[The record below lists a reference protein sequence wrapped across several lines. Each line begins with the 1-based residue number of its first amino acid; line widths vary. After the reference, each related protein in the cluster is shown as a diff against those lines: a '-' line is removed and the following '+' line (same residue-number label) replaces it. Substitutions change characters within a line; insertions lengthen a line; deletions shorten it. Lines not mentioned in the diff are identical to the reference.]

1 MTTTI
6 KYRLLCTTGPD
17 SDYQVGDLFNS
28 EIAAKNHALCI
39 QSREEHEYK
48 IVSIV
53 TTCSTLDVF
62 AVPAYIPTLE
72 EIAADIIDGS
82 DGSYYM
88 EWGEDIKQLSDSDRS
103 KVEEMVWEQITN
115 CDHCGWH
122 FHVEQLEQTLDGE
135 NLCWRCAQDAEED
148 EEEGE
153 SDED

>member
-6 KYRLLCTTGPD
+6 KYRLLCTTGPV

-28 EIAAKNHALCI
+28 EIAAKNHALRI

-62 AVPAYIPTLE
+62 TVPAYTPTLE

-82 DGSYYM
+82 DGSYHM
-88 EWGEDIKQLSDSDRS
+88 EWGDDIERLSDADRS
-103 KVEEMVWEQITN
+103 KVEGMVWQEIAC
-115 CDHCGWH
+115 CDGCGWH
-122 FHVEQLEQTLDGE
+122 FHADNLEQVEGE
-135 NLCWRCAQDAEED
+135 NLCWKCAQDAEED
-148 EEEGE
+148 EEGE